1 MNYSSFSFWPV
12 PALVDHDQGGREIIR
27 YHRCIESLSRLIT
40 VIVAGWCIPEK
51 GFIREQGACMR
62 YQRAAYRHLGSRE
75 QLVREQGEDRMA
87 GGYN

>member
-1 MNYSSFSFWPV
+1 
-12 PALVDHDQGGREIIR
+12 
-27 YHRCIESLSRLIT
+27 
-40 VIVAGWCIPEK
+40 
-51 GFIREQGACMR
+51 MR